1 MIDNHDI
8 SMCMQSAHVI
18 GDGWL
23 LGVIFLCS

>member
-1 MIDNHDI
+1 MIDNHN

-23 LGVIFLCS
+23 TGVMSLGS